1 MTSISNSLDRNQNFE
16 LSSQQSATAA
26 AGPAT
31 MQVNAPRALQ
41 RFAAIAT
48 CRVTCCQSVSAARML
63 QQLLEVLEV
72 LAEVGDIRSRL
83 HSRDLNC
90 CHMGRKPRREEEL
103 RRVCSRRCLRPMQE
117 LFQKS

>member
-1 MTSISNSLDRNQNFE
+1 MASISNSLDRNQNFQ

-31 MQVNAPRALQ
+31 MQVSAACALR
-41 RFAAIAT
+41 RFAAIAR

-72 LAEVGDIRSRL
+72 LADVGDIRSRL

-90 CHMGRKPRREEEL
+90 CLM
-103 RRVCSRRCLRPMQE
+103 
-117 LFQKS
+117 